1 MYKFPTTF
9 PHTTEIV
16 LSLGQFTTKPNGVS
30 GLLPLAVVVSA
41 IFVVVSETFVV
52 PGTFVVISPELS
64 EIVKSVT
71 FKVVPAA
78 TFPSA
83 NISSAFP
90 FSDVIVPA
98 NMFLPFVKV
107 FLCNSIP
114 SVSFLSRTSAP
125 ALSDSIEME

>member
-16 LSLGQFTTKPNGVS
+16 LSLGQFTTKPNGFS

-52 PGTFVVISPELS
+52 SGAFVVISPELS

>member
-16 LSLGQFTTKPNGVS
+16 LSLGQFTTKPNGFS
-30 GLLPLAVVVSA
+30 GLLPLVVVVSA

-52 PGTFVVISPELS
+52 SGAFVVISPELS